1 MGFAAA
7 DVVAGVAAVLAA
19 HGVDARTDSD
29 GERWTF
35 RCAGDVEIA
44 VGPLPADR
52 YSTALFHPR
61 CLLVVRGDGALADRL
76 RDAIR
81 VKFLRVTG

>member
-7 DVVAGVAAVLAA
+7 DVAAGVAAVLAA
-19 HGVDARTDSD
+19 HGIDARTESD

-44 VGPLPADR
+44 IGPLPAER
-52 YSTALFHPR
+52 HGTTLFHPR
-61 CLLVVRGDGALADRL
+61 CLLVLRGEGVLADRL
-76 RDAIR
+76 QHAIR